1 MIPALAFNDANT
13 KMTNDANLISDHY
26 AAVTPTLNGFSLLEG
41 KKLFK
46 AKKTNIKVKNILVAA
61 TSKSAIYFEREDA
74 EIFGLNIPINGLVTT
89 ETDGKKFIFHGG
101 ADAFLSTPG
110 KHKTT
115 ASGSGVFFR
124 LDKTPLHLFINAWF
138 KFSYSVI
145 KQPMHISARV
155 QKNIVLSAR
164 QAASEPN

>member
-26 AAVTPTLNGFSLLEG
+26 AAVTPTLNEFSLLEG

-124 LDKTPLHLFINAWF
+124 
-138 KFSYSVI
+138 
-145 KQPMHISARV
+145 
-155 QKNIVLSAR
+155 
-164 QAASEPN
+164 